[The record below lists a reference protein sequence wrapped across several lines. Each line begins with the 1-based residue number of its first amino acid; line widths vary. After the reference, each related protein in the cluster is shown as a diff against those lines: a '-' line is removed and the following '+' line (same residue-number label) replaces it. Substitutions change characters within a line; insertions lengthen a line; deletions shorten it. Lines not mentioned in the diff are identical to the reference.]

1 MSTVVNNP
9 YKKYLEHTHSFVY
22 RKLNG
27 SDFFGMGNEL
37 QLKKISADITF
48 FPFII
53 NECKFKMFVVDAS
66 YDKSEP
72 SDGYH
77 ITFIERSKREYVLF
91 SQTYNKNKFFLNI
104 YSLNSGKI
112 LQAFQ
117 NLDVNELW
125 KSTGLFRD
133 YSGKQLFLLNNTEL
147 KQIIDNLINFQT
159 NCHEWNL
166 NIFDKLHIAYMI
178 HINNKDLTTSVL
190 KYLHDKKSTLF
201 EFYNLL
207 YKFKIIEKNSEKDGT
222 VIRKI
227 RAWRQLLNASGC
239 KQIKIYKNNEYWT
252 KAEDTAADLETLD
265 LFTETDLNL
274 QPELDSDLY
283 VKIFWK
289 CFEDAMSSNIK
300 GDDGQRRIL
309 SIIAEKFS
317 YSKLNEKLKV
327 SNNLINAARI
337 HARLYGSGG
346 SILEED
352 HVKMTRKKLS
362 DEQLRDLET
371 FLHDK

>member
-1 MSTVVNNP
+1 MSIEFNSSFIETGSIVSTLHYGPFAKFWWESKLDPNTNIKKFYPIRLHLKMLHCSKDLSFCTLVNQGKNNKPEYSCYWGEINETGNEMSTVVNNP

-117 NLDVNELW
+117 NLD
-125 KSTGLFRD
+125 
-133 YSGKQLFLLNNTEL
+133 
-147 KQIIDNLINFQT
+147 QIIDNLINFQT
-159 NCHEWNL
+159 NCHEWNQ

-274 QPELDSDLY
+274 QPELDSDLD

-300 GDDGQRRIL
+300 
-309 SIIAEKFS
+309 
-317 YSKLNEKLKV
+317 
-327 SNNLINAARI
+327 
-337 HARLYGSGG
+337 
-346 SILEED
+346 
-352 HVKMTRKKLS
+352 
-362 DEQLRDLET
+362 
-371 FLHDK
+371 